1 MEEKAKEVKQPVK
14 QSYADK
20 MEAVKQESKKKAFEK
35 RDEAKAPKL
44 PMSDMEKTFARRT
57 MPLMQNDA
65 YKAYVEFQNHHLADR
80 LSKAFVAPPQ
90 HWFNPTNNGEVL
102 AFNSGLTTG
111 MQIVRLEIERLWK
124 QVLDEQASEASKNEK
139 GE

>member
-1 MEEKAKEVKQPVK
+1 MEAKKTEAAKTAK
-14 QSYADK
+14 KSYADT
-20 MEAVKQESKKKAFEK
+20 MEEVKRESKKKAFEK
-35 RDEAKAPKL
+35 RDETKGVKL
-44 PMSDMEKTFARRT
+44 PISDMEKNFAMRT

-80 LSKAFVAPPQ
+80 LAKAFVAPPE
-90 HWFNPTNNGEVL
+90 HWFKPTTNGEVL
-102 AFNSGLTTG
+102 AFNNGLQIG

-124 QVLDEQASEASKNEK
+124 MVLDQQAEEASKNDK